1 MAFIV
6 INTHSGN
13 TGLVTITLIAEHK
26 PFIFIIDTGSNV
38 SHIDA
43 KAAQLLQKS
52 TQVPTKDNS
61 VIGIEGSLKSAGK
74 IRQIFNSGIFTFDH
88 EFFVTDL
95 SSMAKAIKDNGGVEI
110 HGILGTDFLA
120 KYRCHLDF
128 KKSRL
133 HLG

>member
-13 TGLVTITLIAEHK
+13 TGLVTITLTAERKH
-26 PFIFIIDTGSNV
+26 FTFIIDTGSNV

-43 KAAQLLQKS
+43 KATQLLQKS
-52 TQVPTKDNS
+52 SQVPTKDNS
-61 VIGIEGSLKSAGK
+61 VIGIEGSLKSTGK
-74 IRQIFNSGIFTFDH
+74 IHQTFHSGIFTFDH

-95 SSMAKAIKDNGGVEI
+95 SSMAKAIKDSGDIEI
-110 HGILGTDFLA
+110 HGILGTDFLS